1 MNGVRDGSQDKGWN
15 PAIRGRLVDGQG
27 RCVHWHSPLD
37 VVANR
42 FACCDEYYAC
52 YRCHDE
58 LTGHDRIAWR
68 DMDSLAVMCGVCRH
82 QMTPREYGG
91 RWSLLL
97 RAALAAAH
105 GSILDVPFTTIFI
118 SVIDGG
124 GRWRNSCFGIA
135 MRGWQVYFSCSGVK

>member
-1 MNGVRDGSQDKGWN
+1 MVNGVRDGSQDKGWN

-58 LTGHDRIAWR
+58 LAGHDRIAWR
-68 DMDSLAVMCGVCRH
+68 DMDSLAVMCGICRH
-82 QMTPREYGG
+82 QMTPREYG
-91 RWSLLL
+91 
-97 RAALAAAH
+97 RAMESVTPCCPCCGARFNPGCALH
-105 GSILDVPFTTIFI
+105 HDI
-118 SVIDGG
+118 
-124 GRWRNSCFGIA
+124 
-135 MRGWQVYFSCSGVK
+135 YFSD

>member
-1 MNGVRDGSQDKGWN
+1 MVNGVRDGSQDKGWN

-58 LTGHDRIAWR
+58 LAGHDRIACETWIR
-68 DMDSLAVMCGVCRH
+68 SL
-82 QMTPREYGG
+82 
-91 RWSLLL
+91 
-97 RAALAAAH
+97 
-105 GSILDVPFTTIFI
+105 
-118 SVIDGG
+118 
-124 GRWRNSCFGIA
+124 
-135 MRGWQVYFSCSGVK
+135 